1 MEQQRN
7 VRKGSRL
14 QRQIEELQKRME
26 AVEDIL
32 DNAKEVLTVEEASRF
47 MDIARSSLYKMTSD
61 RSIPFYRP
69 NGKMIYF
76 EKSDI
81 LAWIRQNR
89 VVAIKK
95 TTGLIRSLSLMMILV
110 TWMSIIQNRN
120 KNEERSILL
129 SRPV

>member
-7 VRKGSRL
+7 ARKGSRL
-14 QRQIEELQKRME
+14 QRQIEELQKRIE

-32 DNAKEVLTVEEASRF
+32 DNAKEVLSVEEASRF

-76 EKSDI
+76 EKADI

-89 VVAIKK
+89 VVATKK
-95 TTGLIRSLSLMMILV
+95 DDGTD
-110 TWMSIIQNRN
+110 QEPERN
-120 KNEERSILL
+120 DDFQEGKCQ
-129 SRPV
+129 

>member
-1 MEQQRN
+1 MVQQKI
-7 VRKGSRL
+7 VRKDSRL
-14 QRQIEELQKRME
+14 QRQIEELQKRMD

-76 EKSDI
+76 EKADI

-89 VVAIKK
+89 IMATKK
-95 TTGLIRSLSLMMILV
+95 VNGTDQEPECNDDFQEG
-110 TWMSIIQNRN
+110 
-120 KNEERSILL
+120 KC
-129 SRPV
+129 

>member
-7 VRKGSRL
+7 ARKGSRL

-32 DNAKEVLTVEEASRF
+32 DNAKEVLTVEETSRF

-95 TTGLIRSLSLMMILV
+95 DDGTD
-110 TWMSIIQNRN
+110 QEPERN
-120 KNEERSILL
+120 DDFQEGKC
-129 SRPV
+129 

>member
-7 VRKGSRL
+7 ARKDSYL
-14 QRQIEELQKRME
+14 QRQIGELQKRME

-76 EKSDI
+76 EKADI

-89 VVAIKK
+89 VMATKK
-95 TTGLIRSLSLMMILV
+95 DDGTD
-110 TWMSIIQNRN
+110 QEPERN
-120 KNEERSILL
+120 DDYQKGKYQ
-129 SRPV
+129 

>member
-7 VRKGSRL
+7 ARKGSRL
-14 QRQIEELQKRME
+14 QKQIEELQKRME

-69 NGKMIYF
+69 NGKIIYF
-76 EKSDI
+76 EKADI
-81 LAWIRQNR
+81 LAWIRKNR

-95 TTGLIRSLSLMMILV
+95 DDGTD
-110 TWMSIIQNRN
+110 QEPERN
-120 KNEERSILL
+120 DDYQEGKC
-129 SRPV
+129 

>member
-1 MEQQRN
+1 MVQPKN
-7 VRKGSRL
+7 SRKGSRL
-14 QRQIEELQKRME
+14 QRQIEELQKRLE

-76 EKSDI
+76 EKADI

-89 VVAIKK
+89 VVATKK
-95 TTGLIRSLSLMMILV
+95 DDGTD
-110 TWMSIIQNRN
+110 Q
-120 KNEERSILL
+120 EPERDDDFQEGKC
-129 SRPV
+129 

>member
-1 MEQQRN
+1 MVQQKN
-7 VRKGSRL
+7 VRKDSRL

-76 EKSDI
+76 EKADI

-89 VVAIKK
+89 VVATKK
-95 TTGLIRSLSLMMILV
+95 DDGTD
-110 TWMSIIQNRN
+110 QEPERN
-120 KNEERSILL
+120 DDFQEGKC
-129 SRPV
+129 

>member
-7 VRKGSRL
+7 ARKDSRL

-76 EKSDI
+76 EKADI
-81 LAWIRQNR
+81 LTWIRQNR
-89 VVAIKK
+89 VTATKK
-95 TTGLIRSLSLMMILV
+95 DDGTDQEPECNDDSQEGKC
-110 TWMSIIQNRN
+110 Q
-120 KNEERSILL
+120 
-129 SRPV
+129 

>member
-7 VRKGSRL
+7 ARRGSRL

-69 NGKMIYF
+69 NDKMIYF
-76 EKSDI
+76 EKADI
-81 LAWIRQNR
+81 LAWMRRNR
-89 VVAIKK
+89 TVSQEEV
-95 TTGLIRSLSLMMILV
+95 
-110 TWMSIIQNRN
+110 
-120 KNEERSILL
+120 NEHAQQVLQKMAMD
-129 SRPV
+129 

>member
-7 VRKGSRL
+7 ARKGNRL

-76 EKSDI
+76 EKADI

-89 VVAIKK
+89 VMATKK
-95 TTGLIRSLSLMMILV
+95 DDGTD
-110 TWMSIIQNRN
+110 QEPERN
-120 KNEERSILL
+120 DDYQKGKYQ
-129 SRPV
+129 

>member
-7 VRKGSRL
+7 ARKDGCL
-14 QRQIEELQKRME
+14 QRQIEELQKRLE

-76 EKSDI
+76 EKADI

-89 VVAIKK
+89 IVATKK
-95 TTGLIRSLSLMMILV
+95 DDGTDQV
-110 TWMSIIQNRN
+110 PERN
-120 KNEERSILL
+120 DVFKLGKCQ
-129 SRPV
+129 

>member
-7 VRKGSRL
+7 TRKGSRL
-14 QRQIEELQKRME
+14 QRQIEELQKRMD

-76 EKSDI
+76 EKADI
-81 LAWIRQNR
+81 LEWIRKNR
-89 VVAIKK
+89 VMSVMYDEDKEQK
-95 TTGLIRSLSLMMILV
+95 TESRSGEQQSK
-110 TWMSIIQNRN
+110 SS
-120 KNEERSILL
+120 KHS
-129 SRPV
+129 

>member
-7 VRKGSRL
+7 ARKGSRL
-14 QRQIEELQKRME
+14 QKQIEELQKRME

-76 EKSDI
+76 EKADI

-89 VVAIKK
+89 VVATKK
-95 TTGLIRSLSLMMILV
+95 DDGTD
-110 TWMSIIQNRN
+110 QEPERN
-120 KNEERSILL
+120 DDYQEGKCQ
-129 SRPV
+129 

>member
-7 VRKGSRL
+7 ARKGSRL

-32 DNAKEVLTVEEASRF
+32 DNAKDVLTVEEASRF

-76 EKSDI
+76 EKADI

-89 VVAIKK
+89 VVATKK
-95 TTGLIRSLSLMMILV
+95 DDGTD
-110 TWMSIIQNRN
+110 QEPERN
-120 KNEERSILL
+120 DDFQEGKC
-129 SRPV
+129 

>member
-7 VRKGSRL
+7 ARKGSRL
-14 QRQIEELQKRME
+14 QRQIEELQKRLE

-76 EKSDI
+76 EKADI

-89 VVAIKK
+89 VVATKK
-95 TTGLIRSLSLMMILV
+95 DDGTD
-110 TWMSIIQNRN
+110 Q
-120 KNEERSILL
+120 EPERDDDFQEGKC
-129 SRPV
+129 

>member
-7 VRKGSRL
+7 ARKDSRL

-95 TTGLIRSLSLMMILV
+95 DDGTDQEPELNDDSQEG
-110 TWMSIIQNRN
+110 
-120 KNEERSILL
+120 KC
-129 SRPV
+129 

>member
-7 VRKGSRL
+7 ARRGSRL
-14 QRQIEELQKRME
+14 QRQIEELQKRIE

-32 DNAKEVLTVEEASRF
+32 DNAKEVLSVEEASRF

-76 EKSDI
+76 EKADI

-89 VVAIKK
+89 VVATKK
-95 TTGLIRSLSLMMILV
+95 DDGTD
-110 TWMSIIQNRN
+110 QEPERN
-120 KNEERSILL
+120 DDFQEGKC
-129 SRPV
+129 

>member
-7 VRKGSRL
+7 ARKGSRL

-32 DNAKEVLTVEEASRF
+32 DNAKEILTVEEASRF

-76 EKSDI
+76 EKADI

-89 VVAIKK
+89 VVATKK
-95 TTGLIRSLSLMMILV
+95 DDGTD
-110 TWMSIIQNRN
+110 QEPERN
-120 KNEERSILL
+120 DDFQEGKC
-129 SRPV
+129 

>member
-7 VRKGSRL
+7 ARKGSRL

-32 DNAKEVLTVEEASRF
+32 DNAKEVLSVEEASRF

-76 EKSDI
+76 EKADI
-81 LAWIRQNR
+81 LTWIRQNR
-89 VVAIKK
+89 VVATKK
-95 TTGLIRSLSLMMILV
+95 DDGTD
-110 TWMSIIQNRN
+110 QEPERN
-120 KNEERSILL
+120 DDFQEGKCQ
-129 SRPV
+129 